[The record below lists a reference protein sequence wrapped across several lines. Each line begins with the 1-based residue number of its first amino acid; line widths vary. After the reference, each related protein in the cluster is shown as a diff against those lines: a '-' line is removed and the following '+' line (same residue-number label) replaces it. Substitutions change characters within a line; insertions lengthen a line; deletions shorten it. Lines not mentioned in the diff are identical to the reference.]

1 MDILSKFE
9 AVTVKA
15 DIRLSEADQ
24 RFCEAHEAA
33 YHTAQTCFQ
42 EMEYI
47 WEDICGRQKDIL
59 LEVDSHASY
68 LSTSG
73 GFDISAVQIS
83 EHMMK
88 LHSRFIQNLTAHFS
102 RAYHVS
108 IDEYAIEQK
117 LLPQSV
123 FDSRRT
129 IAAQEQYERDMLALS
144 LSYEDI
150 VNLIFEQM
158 NGRDFGEQALY
169 ELKDKCH
176 NAAWSCLKK
185 TADFKIKKSVLRF
198 TYGCSYKNWYSN
210 GDWALNDSLKE
221 ILKGIAHFETGCFAL
236 MPHGFDSLLGYRH
249 SGSETV
255 EFLTCSK
262 VRQLKMFKNG
272 RVDIRFAS
280 EAVARQFADEYLGRV
295 Y

>member
-129 IAAQEQYERDMLALS
+129 IADR
-144 LSYEDI
+144 
-150 VNLIFEQM
+150 
-158 NGRDFGEQALY
+158 
-169 ELKDKCH
+169 
-176 NAAWSCLKK
+176 
-185 TADFKIKKSVLRF
+185 KSV
-198 TYGCSYKNWYSN
+198 
-210 GDWALNDSLKE
+210 
-221 ILKGIAHFETGCFAL
+221 
-236 MPHGFDSLLGYRH
+236 
-249 SGSETV
+249 V
-255 EFLTCSK
+255 
-262 VRQLKMFKNG
+262 
-272 RVDIRFAS
+272 
-280 EAVARQFADEYLGRV
+280 
-295 Y
+295 

>member
-185 TADFKIKKSVLRF
+185 PRTLKLRNPFCVSHMAALIKI
-198 TYGCSYKNWYSN
+198 
-210 GDWALNDSLKE
+210 
-221 ILKGIAHFETGCFAL
+221 GIATETG
-236 MPHGFDSLLGYRH
+236 R
-249 SGSETV
+249 
-255 EFLTCSK
+255 LTT
-262 VRQLKMFKNG
+262 
-272 RVDIRFAS
+272 A
-280 EAVARQFADEYLGRV
+280 
-295 Y
+295 

>member
-88 LHSRFIQNLTAHFS
+88 LQ
-102 RAYHVS
+102 
-108 IDEYAIEQK
+108 Q
-117 LLPQSV
+117 
-123 FDSRRT
+123 
-129 IAAQEQYERDMLALS
+129 S
-144 LSYEDI
+144 LS
-150 VNLIFEQM
+150 
-158 NGRDFGEQALY
+158 
-169 ELKDKCH
+169 
-176 NAAWSCLKK
+176 CL
-185 TADFKIKKSVLRF
+185 
-198 TYGCSYKNWYSN
+198 
-210 GDWALNDSLKE
+210 
-221 ILKGIAHFETGCFAL
+221 H
-236 MPHGFDSLLGYRH
+236 
-249 SGSETV
+249 
-255 EFLTCSK
+255 
-262 VRQLKMFKNG
+262 
-272 RVDIRFAS
+272 
-280 EAVARQFADEYLGRV
+280 
-295 Y
+295 

>member
-1 MDILSKFE
+1 
-9 AVTVKA
+9 
-15 DIRLSEADQ
+15 
-24 RFCEAHEAA
+24 
-33 YHTAQTCFQ
+33 
-42 EMEYI
+42 MEYI

-129 IAAQEQYERDMLALS
+129 IAAHSVMSFR
-144 LSYEDI
+144 
-150 VNLIFEQM
+150 
-158 NGRDFGEQALY
+158 
-169 ELKDKCH
+169 
-176 NAAWSCLKK
+176 KK
-185 TADFKIKKSVLRF
+185 
-198 TYGCSYKNWYSN
+198 
-210 GDWALNDSLKE
+210 
-221 ILKGIAHFETGCFAL
+221 
-236 MPHGFDSLLGYRH
+236 
-249 SGSETV
+249 
-255 EFLTCSK
+255 
-262 VRQLKMFKNG
+262 Q
-272 RVDIRFAS
+272 
-280 EAVARQFADEYLGRV
+280 
-295 Y
+295 